1 MALHS
6 ITPTISPTNVA
17 YDQMQRNTASDNV
30 SWYTLKQQEEQAKR
44 QRKQD
49 KIDNINN
56 ILKMAGSAI
65 DLYTKYQSI
74 NTKKLEEKNAEL
86 EYGLKTV
93 QLQNALTKT
102 SMAAQDTKDKAEIGD
117 NISTFINQE
126 DSEGLYKYLMSN
138 ISKLSKNPSMV
149 QSAVSYL
156 GTHGYSEDDLEFISN
171 TGLTANQVRQSIDKR
186 LKTEAANKRAEA
198 KNLTPEMKANQE
210 ATLKMERSVL
220 NLGNSVASDPKLV
233 SAFSSIVPEIGSP
246 DGIDSLKRKIL
257 TGEITCKSFPNWQ
270 EEFGQA
276 LNTPD
281 YSGPFSGYEGLL
293 SQYSTSSSN
302 MNDVNQ
308 YPPTEDNL
316 EEEPLM
322 SVRVPDKNVLD
333 NIYLCRNNTTNE
345 VALVP
350 MNKKD
355 SEDFNNILG
364 EGARRLKGESDIRQ
378 ALGMNTPTQTTSEGV
393 VSTSSTPPSTSSTSP
408 STKDSA
414 KPNILQESE
423 LKARELY
430 KENPTGAIQQMVSDI
445 RNKIP
450 VEARRAAIKAW
461 IGTDSFTNEN
471 EILYAYYDAKFSGKP
486 ISEATKAAKAIA
498 QGKSVEESTPSENT
512 PKVSTENKP
521 SKYKGN
527 SRLLELKEQ
536 FNTADPKEK
545 DLIEREYTRV
555 FAGKYLDT
563 NADSAMTTDMRH
575 LLTKA
580 GVNPMTFDDVKN
592 NKDIISM
599 IVKKRLQGVSEEE
612 IQRLVKQVTPEDSWQ
627 KERPVKVTNTESGIK
642 RKAQDYQK
650 TDDKGKKKIK
660 ESLRKTVEGNVLTY
674 GPEYATPTLKKYL
687 SKAKISQSLI
697 GEVTNLEE
705 VIDVIVDGLANN
717 VADANIAAKVKETI
731 KLK

>member
-6 ITPTISPTNVA
+6 ITPTINPTNVA

-30 SWYTLKQQEEQAKR
+30 SWYTLKQLEEQAKR
-44 QRKQD
+44 QRKKD

-56 ILKMAGSAI
+56 IIQMAGSAI

-93 QLQNALTKT
+93 QLQNALTKA

-126 DSEGLYKYLMSN
+126 NSEGLYKYLMSN

-156 GTHGYSEDDLEFISN
+156 GAHGYSEDDLEFISN

-220 NLGNSVASDPKLV
+220 NLGNSIASDPKLV

-276 LNTPD
+276 LNTSD
-281 YSGPFSGYEGLL
+281 YSGPFSGYEDLL

-378 ALGMNTPTQTTSEGV
+378 ALGMNTPTQTTSEGA
-393 VSTSSTPPSTSSTSP
+393 VSTSSTPP

-414 KPNILQESE
+414 KPNILQDAEI
-423 LKARELY
+423 KAREIY

-461 IGTDSFTNEN
+461 IGTDNFANEN

-512 PKVSTENKP
+512 SKVSTENKP

-527 SRLLELKEQ
+527 SKLLDLKEQ
-536 FNTADPKEK
+536 YNTANPKEK

-563 NADSAMTTDMRH
+563 NADSAMTTDMRQ
-575 LLTKA
+575 LLGKA
-580 GVNPMTFDDVKN
+580 GVNPMKFDDVKN
-592 NKDIISM
+592 NKDIVSM
-599 IVKKRLQGVSEEE
+599 IVKKRLQGAPEEE
-612 IQRLVKQVTPEDSWQ
+612 IQRLIKQVTPESSWQ
-627 KERPVKVTNTESGIK
+627 KERPVEVKDTESGIK

-660 ESLRKTVEGNVLTY
+660 ESLRKTVEGKVLTY
-674 GPEYATPTLKKYL
+674 GSEYATPTLKKYL
-687 SKAKISQSLI
+687 GKAGIKQTLI